1 MRTRDL
7 QRLTRFQNAKTIKQR
22 KTAKEELLEYRDNCG
37 IPDPTPYEAVKNCIR
52 KERRVATLNKA

>member
-7 QRLTRFQNAKTIKQR
+7 QRLIRSKNAKTIKQNYS
-22 KTAKEELLEYRDNCG
+22 AKEELLEYRDNCG

-52 KERRVATLNKA
+52 EECQAILRKA